1 MSDVFI
7 GVVSEIRLI
16 ETCLCQKLNSSC
28 LSVSACHS
36 ISVCY
41 KKNINDYGPNWSV
54 EVSVPMLE
62 FQEYD
67 AVTQGKMRS

>member
-1 MSDVFI
+1 MSHKFCMSDVFI

-41 KKNINDYGPNWSV
+41 KKNINDYGPN
-54 EVSVPMLE
+54 
-62 FQEYD
+62 
-67 AVTQGKMRS
+67 